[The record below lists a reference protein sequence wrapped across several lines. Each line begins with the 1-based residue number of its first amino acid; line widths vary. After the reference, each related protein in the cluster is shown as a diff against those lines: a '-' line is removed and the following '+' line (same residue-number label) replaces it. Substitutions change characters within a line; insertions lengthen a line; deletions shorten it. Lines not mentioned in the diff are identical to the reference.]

1 MIFMVE
7 SKQQQSIVTI
17 IQNMLA
23 SGETADK
30 IMQTLKDMDV
40 PEEQAKT
47 LLMISQTNTL
57 SVLKG
62 DIAQMI
68 NEYLNLR
75 YPDLEKRLTEM
86 VVVKM
91 QASQTAITDNVLTTV
106 KKTEDEYQAKQQKL
120 VDKVVNVSVEQ
131 DTKIEVVKNKLNE
144 LGATFD
150 KVALGSTKSMIAM
163 RISAFVV
170 GLALTVILIV
180 KFLNISPGYS
190 IDYLIFYAI
199 IGLLAG
205 ILFVLSLI

>member
-1 MIFMVE
+1 MIFMPE
-7 SKQQQSIVTI
+7 DKQQQSIVTI

-30 IMQTLKDMDV
+30 IMLTLKDMDV

-47 LLMISQTNTL
+47 LLMIAQTNTL

-62 DIAQMI
+62 DIALMI
-68 NEYLNLR
+68 NEYLSTK
-75 YPDLEKRLTEM
+75 YPGLEKQLTEM
-86 VVVKM
+86 VNVKM
-91 QASQTAITDNVLTTV
+91 QASQNQITNNVLNNV
-106 KKTEDEYQAKQQKL
+106 KAEQNDYQAKQQKL

-131 DTKIEVVKNKLNE
+131 DTKIEIVKNKLNE

-163 RISAFVV
+163 RISSFVV

-180 KFLNISPGYS
+180 KFLNITPGYS

>member
-1 MIFMVE
+1 MADN
-7 SKQQQSIVTI
+7 KQQQSIVTI
-17 IQNMLA
+17 IQTMLA

-30 IMQTLKDMDV
+30 IMQTLKEMNV

-47 LLMISQTNTL
+47 LLMIAQTNTL

-62 DIAQMI
+62 DIANMI
-68 NEYLNLR
+68 NEYLSQK
-75 YPDLEKRLTEM
+75 YPDLEKKLTEM

-91 QASQTAITDNVLTTV
+91 QATQTAITDNVLTTV
-106 KKTEDEYQAKQQKL
+106 KNTESEYQAKQQKL

-131 DTKIEVVKNKLNE
+131 DTKIEVIKNKLNE
-144 LGATFD
+144 LGSNFD
-150 KVALGSTKSMIAM
+150 KLALGSTKTLLVM
-163 RISAFVV
+163 RISAFVI
-170 GLALTVILIV
+170 GLALTVALVI

>member
-1 MIFMVE
+1 MVE
-7 SKQQQSIVTI
+7 AKQQQSIVTI

-30 IMQTLKDMDV
+30 ILLTLKDMNV

-47 LLMISQTNTL
+47 LLMIAQTNTL

-62 DIAQMI
+62 DIALMI
-68 NEYLNLR
+68 NEYLSQK
-75 YPDLEKRLTEM
+75 YPDLEKQLTEM
-86 VVVKM
+86 VNVKM
-91 QASQTAITDNVLTTV
+91 QASQNQITDNVLNNV
-106 KKTEDEYQAKQQKL
+106 KAEQNDYQAKQQKL

-131 DTKIEVVKNKLNE
+131 DTKIEIVKNKLNE

-163 RISAFVV
+163 RISSFVV
-170 GLALTVILIV
+170 GLALTIVLIV
-180 KFLNISPGYS
+180 KFLNITPGYS